1 MAKTKKFTICFS
13 PGQFA
18 CIEAAAAAA
27 DRPRGVWL
35 RDQGLRAARYVP
47 QRPAPLPALPPRRP
61 PAKLTRTVKTMFTVK
76 QFEVL
81 DEHARACELTV
92 AAFMREV
99 LLGSIPVARRPIA
112 RSAIVAVNRAARE
125 LNPLVQLAYRGTLL
139 APDLMRVV
147 TRLLDEIH
155 MLRDALLTAD
165 DAASRQPELA
175 K

>member
-1 MAKTKKFTICFS
+1 
-13 PGQFA
+13 
-18 CIEAAAAAA
+18 
-27 DRPRGVWL
+27 
-35 RDQGLRAARYVP
+35 
-47 QRPAPLPALPPRRP
+47 
-61 PAKLTRTVKTMFTVK
+61 MFTVK